1 MKSSTNL
8 EKCERCAGKLATRI
22 VPKYRNDLLMGIDGV
37 VILNA
42 VEELRCTKCG
52 HLAATGFSNLEG
64 LIAAVAVA
72 RVVAPQKLR
81 GRDVRFLRKA
91 LGWPSRELAAML
103 EVRDETVS
111 RWENGKEPLG
121 PTSEKLLRL
130 MVAQFLADKAPALAV
145 DEKRIA
151 SMRIRAVR
159 DSSELAEMRFK
170 PIEIKVARRREKTWQ
185 QVSEA
190 A

>member
-1 MKSSTNL
+1 MKTSTDL
-8 EKCERCAGKLATRI
+8 GKCERCGGKLATRI
-22 VPKYRNDLLMGIDGV
+22 VPKYRNDLLMGIEGI

-42 VEELRCTKCG
+42 VEEIRCTKCG
-52 HLAATGFSNLEG
+52 HVAAAGFSNLEG

-91 LGWPSRELAAML
+91 LGWSSKELAAML

-111 RWENGKEPLG
+111 RWENEKEPLG

-130 MVAQFLADKAPALAV
+130 MVAQYLAGKAPALEI
-145 DEKRIA
+145 DEKQIA
-151 SMRIRAVR
+151 TMRIRAVR
-159 DSSELAEMRFK
+159 EPAKLAEMRFQ
-170 PIEIKVARRREKTWQ
+170 PIEIKVAHKREITWQ
-185 QVSEA
+185 QVGEA

>member
-1 MKSSTNL
+1 MKSSNNL
-8 EKCERCAGKLATRI
+8 EKCEKCGGKLTARI
-22 VPKYRNDLLMGIDGV
+22 VPRYRNDLLMGIDGI

-42 VEELRCTKCG
+42 VEEIRCAKCG
-52 HLAATGFSNLEG
+52 HVAATGFANLEG

-91 LGWPSRELAAML
+91 LGWSSRELAAML

-111 RWENGKEPLG
+111 RWENGREPLG

-130 MVAQFLADKAPALAV
+130 IVAQFLAHKAPALAV

-151 SMRIRAVR
+151 SMRIRAIR
-159 DSSELAEMRFK
+159 ESLKMAEMRFQ
-170 PIEIKVARRREKTWQ
+170 PIEIRVARKLEKTWQ
-185 QVSEA
+185 QVGEA